1 MVAFGPLLRLNL
13 SSGNNDPNDRST
25 ATIKYHFPPAL
36 ELEYGEPEE
45 LCYETATGSEVFTR
59 KWTNATVTLDCK
71 NWVGTIVSG

>member
-1 MVAFGPLLRLNL
+1 MLLWMLCEQTI

-36 ELEYGEPEE
+36 ELEYGVPEE
-45 LCYETATGSEVFTR
+45 LCHETAAGSEVFTR